1 MRLLLLVGLILI
13 IVGGVV
19 DLILDAPTHWLSFHV
34 FFELAMIGGALVFT
48 TALWLGW
55 WQARTEAA
63 ALRASLRERHAER
76 DAWKAAA
83 EKSLSQLAAA
93 IDEQFSK
100 WELTSAERE
109 VALLLLK
116 GYSHK
121 HIAADTGRS
130 ERTVRQHATSV
141 YGKAGLGSRAELA
154 AFFLEAL
161 HLPGHAGH

>member
-63 ALRASLRERHAER
+63 ARRSWLVKRYS
-76 DAWKAAA
+76 
-83 EKSLSQLAAA
+83 
-93 IDEQFSK
+93 
-100 WELTSAERE
+100 SAF
-109 VALLLLK
+109 
-116 GYSHK
+116 
-121 HIAADTGRS
+121 GRS
-130 ERTVRQHATSV
+130 LA
-141 YGKAGLGSRAELA
+141 SRYDSA
-154 AFFLEAL
+154 ARRIAFC
-161 HLPGHAGH
+161 HTTKSRYD